1 MFMDIDE
8 PLCLGDECFYALVLI
23 DFRLKGKLDLLG
35 FFLADVHGV
44 NDLTWFKMSCI
55 KLDDSRTV
63 PGLKN
68 QKDNVLLTFMTVD
81 LIKSYARRP

>member
-44 NDLTWFKMSCI
+44 NDLT
-55 KLDDSRTV
+55 
-63 PGLKN
+63 
-68 QKDNVLLTFMTVD
+68 
-81 LIKSYARRP
+81 